1 MRAIL
6 LTAGITCFEPQ
17 LIIRDGDRQLARV
30 DLGDP
35 RTGVLLE
42 ADSIRWHGAQV
53 QLAKDAERYDEL
65 VARGYRVLRFAFDH
79 VATRDGWIVEV
90 VRRTLTLARGTA

>member
-1 MRAIL
+1 MREL
-6 LTAGITCFEPQ
+6 
-17 LIIRDGDRQLARV
+17 

-42 ADSIRWHGAQV
+42 ADSFRWHGAQV

-90 VRRTLTLARGTA
+90 VRRTLALARGTA

>member
-1 MRAIL
+1 MREL
-6 LTAGITCFEPQ
+6 
-17 LIIRDGDRQLARV
+17 

-42 ADSIRWHGAQV
+42 ADSFQWHGAQV

-90 VRRTLTLARGTA
+90 VRRTLALARGTA

>member
-1 MRAIL
+1 MRGLQCA
-6 LTAGITCFEPQ
+6 
-17 LIIRDGDRQLARV
+17 

-42 ADSIRWHGAQV
+42 ADSFRWHGAQV
-53 QLAKDAERYDEL
+53 QLTTDAERYDEL

-79 VATRDGWIVEV
+79 VASRGGWIVEV
-90 VRRTLTLARGTA
+90 VRRTLARARGTA